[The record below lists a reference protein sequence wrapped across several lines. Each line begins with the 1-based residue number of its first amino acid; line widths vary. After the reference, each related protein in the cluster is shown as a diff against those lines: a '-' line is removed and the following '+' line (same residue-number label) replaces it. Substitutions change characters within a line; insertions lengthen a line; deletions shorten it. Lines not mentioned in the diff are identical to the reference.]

1 MSKVYHGSIEEVKS
15 PEIRQPN
22 RSLDYGSGF
31 YTTTSYEQAKKWVER
46 RMKDKGVSVGY
57 INVYE
62 LDDDVVKDM
71 KSLFFKKP
79 TEEWVNFVM
88 KNRTE
93 REFCHDYDIVY
104 GPVADDSVY
113 TQFTLYEGGII
124 SMPTLIQ
131 ELKTYKLVDQYLFHT
146 EKSLQAIKFVESKK
160 YQDMSAKI
168 TQDNLYMLL
177 PLKIGWLA
185 PWLSEDKGISLTEA
199 IKRIYRSKLYKKL
212 STESTQYW
220 HLGPVDLYNELKKE
234 F

>member
-1 MSKVYHGSIEEVKS
+1 MSKIYHGSIEVVES

-31 YTTTSYEQAKKWVER
+31 YTTTSFAQAKKLVER
-46 RMKDKGVSVGY
+46 RIKDKGVDVGHV
-57 INVYE
+57 NVYE
-62 LDDDVVKDM
+62 LDDNALESM
-71 KSLFFKKP
+71 KVLLFKKP

-93 REFCHDYDIVY
+93 RGFTHDYDIVY

-146 EKSLQAIKFVESKK
+146 EKSLTAIKFIESIKVE
-160 YQDMSAKI
+160 
-168 TQDNLYMLL
+168 L
-177 PLKIGWLA
+177 
-185 PWLSEDKGISLTEA
+185 
-199 IKRIYRSKLYKKL
+199 
-212 STESTQYW
+212 
-220 HLGPVDLYNELKKE
+220 
-234 F
+234 

>member
-1 MSKVYHGSIEEVKS
+1 MSKIYHGSIDIVKS

-31 YTTTSYEQAKKWVER
+31 YTTTSIEQAKKLVER
-46 RMKDKGVSVGY
+46 RMKDKGVSIGY
-57 INVYE
+57 VNVYE
-62 LDDDVVKDM
+62 LDDTVMRNLKLL
-71 KSLFFKKP
+71 LFEKP

-93 REFCHDYDIVY
+93 RGFTHDYDIVY

-146 EKSLQAIKFVESKK
+146 VKSLTAIKFVES
-160 YQDMSAKI
+160 I
-168 TQDNLYMLL
+168 
-177 PLKIGWLA
+177 
-185 PWLSEDKGISLTEA
+185 EV
-199 IKRIYRSKLYKKL
+199 KL
-212 STESTQYW
+212 
-220 HLGPVDLYNELKKE
+220 
-234 F
+234 